1 MLDYM
6 CAYYNPKNILVSVS
20 GSFSVSAG
28 VDVAKA
34 HRAIAI
40 ILKEIVK
47 VNEKAVKENELRRAK
62 DYFLSQ
68 LSMAL
73 EDTLEHLLWVG
84 ERVMDRGE
92 LPDKKEINENIESVT
107 VRDFQEMAA
116 ELFHNKNL
124 TLVLIWPLTDKDQK
138 KITKDFEMR

>member
-1 MLDYM
+1 
-6 CAYYNPKNILVSVS
+6 
-20 GSFSVSAG
+20 
-28 VDVAKA
+28 
-34 HRAIAI
+34 
-40 ILKEIVK
+40 
-47 VNEKAVKENELRRAK
+47 
-62 DYFLSQ
+62 
-68 LSMAL
+68 
-73 EDTLEHLLWVG
+73 VG

>member
-1 MLDYM
+1 MGRLFRPDQPLGRAISGTEETVSGISRKQMLDYM
-6 CAYYNPKNILVSVS
+6 YAYYHPKNILVSVS

-34 HRAIAI
+34 H
-40 ILKEIVK
+40 
-47 VNEKAVKENELRRAK
+47 RAK

-107 VRDFQEMAA
+107 V
-116 ELFHNKNL
+116 
-124 TLVLIWPLTDKDQK
+124 
-138 KITKDFEMR
+138 